1 MGDAVAQAE
10 SLRPPGAPVRSR
22 PAWARLIVMSFAHFT
37 NDLFAAFLSPMLPLV
52 VTKFGLSL
60 ALAGLTGTVFNTT
73 AAFTQPFFGVA
84 ADRLSRPVFT
94 ILGPLMTVVGMGLVG
109 LAPSYPVML
118 AILFI
123 TGVGTASFH
132 PQSFALAG
140 SVSGERRGTGLSIF
154 VAGGE
159 LGYALGPLYVAA
171 IVGPLGLPG
180 TAVAA
185 VPGLMACLL
194 LWRLA
199 GSWHTVRHAPT
210 EALGGEL
217 RQHGRH
223 LMLIWV
229 ISVIRSVITISFI
242 IFLPLLLR
250 ERGQPLIIGA
260 TAVFLFGGI
269 GTIGGLTGGTLS
281 DRIGRRAVLA
291 MSFVLSAPLLWIFT
305 AAESR
310 WGFLALALGGIA
322 IYLSAPINVAMA
334 QEIMPRRSS
343 LVSSLVTGMAWGMA
357 GLSLTIIGA
366 IADRVGLVQT
376 LSGVLGLALVAL
388 IAVWLLPRHEPRVRV
403 RPLVP

>member
-1 MGDAVAQAE
+1 
-10 SLRPPGAPVRSR
+10 
-22 PAWARLIVMSFAHFT
+22 MSFAHFT
-37 NDLFAAFLSPMLPLV
+37 NDLYAAFLSPLLPLV

-84 ADRLSRPVFT
+84 ADRINRPLFT

-118 AILFI
+118 AILFV

-132 PQSFALAG
+132 PQTFALAG
-140 SVSGERRGTGLSIF
+140 SASGPRRGAGLSVF

-171 IVGPLGLPG
+171 IVGTLGLQG
-180 TAVAA
+180 TVAA
-185 VPGLMACLL
+185 ALPGLIACLV

-199 GSWHTVRHAPT
+199 SSWETVRHSPPG
-210 EALGGEL
+210 ALSGEL

-223 LMLIWV
+223 LALIWL
-229 ISVIRSVITISFI
+229 ISAIRSIITISFI
-242 IFLPLLLR
+242 LFLPLLLR
-250 ERGQPLIIGA
+250 ERGQSLVLGA

-269 GTIGGLTGGTLS
+269 GTVGGLTGGLLS
-281 DRIGRRAVLA
+281 DLIGRRAVLA
-291 MSFVLSAPLLWIFT
+291 ISLILSAPLLWVFI
-305 AAESR
+305 SR
-310 WGFLALALGGIA
+310 QSGWGFLALALGGMA
-322 IYLSAPINVAMA
+322 MYLSAPINVAMA

-343 LVSSLVTGMAWGMA
+343 LVSSLVTGMAWGTA
-357 GLSLTIIGA
+357 GLSLTLIGA

-376 LSGVLGLALVAL
+376 LTGVLGLSLVGL
-388 IAVWLLPRHEPRVRV
+388 VAVWLLPRQEPLVRV
-403 RPLVP
+403 SPLVP

>member
-1 MGDAVAQAE
+1 
-10 SLRPPGAPVRSR
+10 
-22 PAWARLIVMSFAHFT
+22 MSFAHFT

-84 ADRLSRPVFT
+84 ADRLNRPLFT
-94 ILGPLMTVVGMGLVG
+94 VLGPLMTVVGMGLVG

-118 AILFI
+118 AILFV

-140 SVSGERRGTGLSIF
+140 SVSGERRGTGLSVF

-159 LGYALGPLYVAA
+159 LGYALGPLYAAA
-171 IVGPLGLPG
+171 IVGTLGLSG

-185 VPGLMACLL
+185 LPGLIACLL

-199 GSWHTVRHAPT
+199 GSWHTARQSPT
-210 EALGGEL
+210 DALGGEL

-223 LMLIWV
+223 LVLIWL
-229 ISVIRSVITISFI
+229 IAVIRSVITISYI

-250 ERGQPLIIGA
+250 ERGQSLILGA
-260 TAVFLFGGI
+260 TAVFLYGGI
-269 GTIGGLTGGTLS
+269 GTIGGLAGGTLS

-291 MSFVLSAPLLWIFT
+291 ISFVLSVPCLWIFT
-305 AAESR
+305 TTPGP

-322 IYLSAPINVAMA
+322 MYLSAPINVAMA

-357 GLSLTIIGA
+357 GLSLPLIGA
-366 IADRVGLVQT
+366 IADRFGLVGTLSAVPGLAVVGLV
-376 LSGVLGLALVAL
+376 
-388 IAVWLLPRHEPRVRV
+388 AVWLLPRQEPRVHLH
-403 RPLVP
+403 PLVP